1 MSDNPFAETVNP
13 TIATAP
19 AESRAEDKPQPVAP
33 PDPHIWGIYIALVF
47 ISILELYSA
56 SSREVS
62 IHGLGIFSP
71 LLRHIA
77 TLALGLGIMLVLQRT
92 HYRKFIRWIP
102 VLALGSALLMVYV
115 MFFGEEVNG
124 ARRNINIGLSIQP
137 SELIKLAAPLI
148 IALILSR
155 TQYKNKKGVTPLGLG
170 LTSTIVLI
178 FGALLLPQGLTNTI
192 LLMTISIAM
201 MLIGGI
207 PFKKLIVIILIY
219 AAGAGV
225 FVGGKMAVAYY
236 SASQQ
241 PTKEL
246 HDKVLKE
253 KLGRISTWMARLDR
267 HSGSGDAESEEKKP
281 LYEQKITP
289 ENRQEIYGYMAQ
301 ANGGVFGVF
310 PGNSRE
316 TSRLP
321 LAFSDYIF
329 SIIVEDLGLMGA
341 IGLLV
346 LYLWL
351 LARASAIA
359 SRCSRALPALMVV
372 GMAVMVVM
380 QALCHMCIVTG
391 VMPVSGQPLPLI
403 SKGGCAVL
411 VISAAFGVMLSVSR
425 FAVRGD
431 DKRSVIEQEKAA
443 LPEEVRADNPS
454 LLK

>member
-1 MSDNPFAETVNP
+1 MTEQQFTETTTTLTP
-13 TIATAP
+13 PP
-19 AESRAEDKPQPVAP
+19 AKAEDNPQPVAP

-62 IHGLGIFSP
+62 VNGLGIFSP
-71 LLRHIA
+71 LLRHVA
-77 TLALGLGIMLVLQRT
+77 TLGLGLGIMLVLQRT
-92 HYRKFIRWIP
+92 HYRRFIRWIP
-102 VLALGSALLMVYV
+102 IFALGSALLMVYV
-115 MFFGEEVNG
+115 MLFGETVNG
-124 ARRNINIGLSIQP
+124 ARRNIDIGISIQP

-155 TQYKNKKGVTPLGLG
+155 TQYKDRKGVTPLGLG

-207 PFKKLIVIILIY
+207 PFKKLMIIILIY

-225 FVGGKMAVAYY
+225 FIGGKVAIAYY
-236 SASQQ
+236 AASKQ
-241 PTKEL
+241 PTVEL
-246 HDKVLKE
+246 AEKVRKE
-253 KLGRISTWMARLDR
+253 KLGRIATWMARLDR
-267 HSGSGDAESEEKKP
+267 HSGTTDDGTNEKLP
-281 LYEQKITP
+281 LYDQKITP

-329 SIIVEDLGLMGA
+329 SIIVEDLGLVGA

-359 SRCSRALPALMVV
+359 SQCSRALPALMVV

-403 SKGGCAVL
+403 SKGGCSVI
-411 VISAAFGVMLSVSR
+411 VISTAFGVMLSVSR

-431 DKRSVIEQEKAA
+431 DKRSVIEQEKAS